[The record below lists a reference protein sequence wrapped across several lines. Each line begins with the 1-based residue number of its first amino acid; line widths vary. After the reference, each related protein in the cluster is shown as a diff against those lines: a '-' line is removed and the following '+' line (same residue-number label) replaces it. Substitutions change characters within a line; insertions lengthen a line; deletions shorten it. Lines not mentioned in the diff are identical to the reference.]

1 MPTFEWL
8 DVHLTDAEVAALLLL
23 VEGQLDALPNASAL
37 KAELL
42 NARVHLWAAKA
53 EHRRSAAWSR
63 GRPGGMVRWG
73 GVDGPGR
80 PAASARA
87 ADVTVVQA

>member
-42 NARVHLWAAKA
+42 NARVHLWAAQA
-53 EHRRSAAWSR
+53 EHRRSAAWEQRPARRDGQVGRR
-63 GRPGGMVRWG
+63 GWPGAARCQCPGGR
-73 GVDGPGR
+73 
-80 PAASARA
+80 
-87 ADVTVVQA
+87 T